1 MKKLQKREV
10 LHMILFF
17 LSYLNK
23 RCGFITPLSSNVALL
38 EAELPELVSV
48 GLLQPSDE
56 RAGQPAHCWRGG
68 AGQQR
73 GGPCA
78 S

>member
-1 MKKLQKREV
+1 
-10 LHMILFF
+10 MILF

-23 RCGFITPLSSNVALL
+23 RCGFITPLASSVALL
-38 EAELPELVSV
+38 EAELLVCV
-48 GLLQPSDE
+48 GLLQTSDE

-73 GGPCA
+73 AGHRA